1 MYVVIDVETN
11 GLNELIDWVYYP
23 SNHDELENHE
33 EPRPTMHT
41 LWIQL
46 LRVLALIA
54 TVRCAICGR
63 AGEVVLWTT
72 QTRSREFGEYVFSM
86 KNIPQVWICDTHEM

>member
-1 MYVVIDVETN
+1 
-11 GLNELIDWVYYP
+11 
-23 SNHDELENHE
+23 
-33 EPRPTMHT
+33 MHT

-63 AGEVVLWTT
+63 VGEVVLWSTM
-72 QTRSREFGEYVFSM
+72 TRTRDLGEYVFSM